1 MKMKIAVEGCAH
13 GELEI
18 IYECIE
24 TMQRREG
31 INIDLLICC
40 GDFQS
45 VRNYEDLGTMAV
57 PKKYQNMCS
66 FYKYYSGEK
75 RAPILTLFIGGNHEA
90 SNYLQELPYGGWVA
104 PNIYY
109 LGRAGVVKF
118 GDIRIGGMSGIYKPQ
133 DYLQGHWECLPY
145 NQSSL
150 RTVYHVRSL
159 EVFRLCQL
167 RDKIHVMLS
176 HDWPRGIT
184 DYGDTDTLLRWKA
197 FFRED
202 IESNRL
208 GSVPAMQVLRTLKP
222 DYWFAAHL
230 HCQYAALVKHED
242 TNTET
247 KFLALDKCL
256 PRRKHLQIVD
266 IPSEYDGELCLRH
279 DVEWLAI
286 LKNTNHLL
294 TVKNMNCY
302 MPGPGGHGRF
312 DFSPTDEEKE
322 NVVRLLGSLVI
333 KEESFVR
340 TAPIHDPNA
349 RKVVPTVP
357 ILNPQTVALC
367 EKLGIDDPVQVVM
380 ARSGRAMKQP
390 HAETTREEIRP
401 TSSEENVSQVV
412 SQSPSQTPMKSSRL
426 SLLLPA
432 PVTPS
437 NEKSLQA
444 TSLETTTVPDTPE
457 STMFYECKTPMFT
470 GPTTVPDT
478 PERTMFYECKT
489 PMSAGPKKTFKRR
502 NMSIYNTPDV
512 DESVSTKSSS
522 SLDDTPQSSKLPYRG
537 DDTNDT

>member
-1 MKMKIAVEGCAH
+1 MKIAVEGCAH
-13 GELEI
+13 GELEK

-24 TMQRREG
+24 TMQTREG
-31 INIDLLICC
+31 IKIDLLICC
-40 GDFQS
+40 GDFQA
-45 VRNYEDLGTMAV
+45 VRNHEDLRAMAV
-57 PKKYQNMCS
+57 PEKYQHMCS

-118 GDIRIGGMSGIYKPQ
+118 GDLRIGGMSGIYKGQ

-145 NQSSL
+145 TQNSL

-159 EVFRLCQL
+159 EVFRLSQL
-167 RDKIHVMLS
+167 RNKIHVMLS

-184 DYGDTDTLLRWKA
+184 DYGDTEKLLKWKS

-202 IESNRL
+202 IESNKL

-256 PRRKHLQIVD
+256 PKRRHLQILD

-294 TVKNMNCY
+294 NVKNMNCH
-302 MPGPGGHGRF
+302 MPGPGGNERF
-312 DFSPTDEEKE
+312 DFTPTEEEKE
-322 NVVRLLGSLVI
+322 NVIKLLGSLVI
-333 KEESFVR
+333 KEDSFVR

-349 RKVVPTVP
+349 RKAYPTVP
-357 ILNPQTVALC
+357 ILNPQTVELC

-390 HAETTREEIRP
+390 YAAIPSQEIRP
-401 TSSEENVSQVV
+401 IGSEENDSPVV
-412 SQSPSQTPMKSSRL
+412 SQSPSQTPMKTSKL

-437 NEKSLQA
+437 NEEKSLQV
-444 TSLETTTVPDTPE
+444 TSPETTTVPDTPE
-457 STMFYECKTPMFT
+457 STMFYECKTPMST
-470 GPTTVPDT
+470 
-478 PERTMFYECKT
+478 
-489 PMSAGPKKTFKRR
+489 GPKKTFKRR
-502 NMSIYNTPDV
+502 NMSIYNTPDAG
-512 DESVSTKSSS
+512 ESVSTESS
-522 SLDDTPQSSKLPYRG
+522 SLLDDSPRSSKLPFRG
-537 DDTNDT
+537 TDTSESIHNS

>member
-1 MKMKIAVEGCAH
+1 MKIAVEGCAH
-13 GELEI
+13 GQLEK

-24 TMQRREG
+24 TIQRRER
-31 INIDLLICC
+31 IKIDLLICC

-45 VRNYEDLGTMAV
+45 VRNHEDLGTMAV
-57 PKKYQNMCS
+57 PEKYQHMCS

-109 LGRAGVVKF
+109 LGRAGVVMF

-167 RDKIHVMLS
+167 RNKIHVMLS

-184 DYGDTDTLLRWKA
+184 DYGDTNKLLKWKT
-197 FFRED
+197 FLRED

-242 TNTET
+242 TETET

-256 PRRKHLQIVD
+256 PKRKHLQILD

-294 TVKNMNCY
+294 TVRNMNCH

-390 HAETTREEIRP
+390 YAAAPREGTRP

-444 TSLETTTVPDTPE
+444 TSPETTTVPDTPE
-457 STMFYECKTPMFT
+457 STMFYECKTPMST
-470 GPTTVPDT
+470 
-478 PERTMFYECKT
+478 
-489 PMSAGPKKTFKRR
+489 GPKKTFKRR
-502 NMSIYNTPDV
+502 NMSNYTPDP

-522 SLDDTPQSSKLPYRG
+522 SLDDSPRSSKLPYRG
-537 DDTNDT
+537 YQ